1 MPIPAPSVDRS
12 RISHDHWAVRLTTY
26 LLMAAGLLMVMLVGL
41 LPGLLAVCVG
51 FMLTR
56 GLLRL
61 AAARFRPDL
70 RSRWALWLSSICAAI
85 VIVAP
90 LCLIALGLSH
100 SRGYL
105 VDAPQQYRE
114 LLDYVAR
121 TVIELRDKLPPE
133 LADYL
138 PDGADEV
145 QHMVANQLV
154 TKAGTLA
161 TTGKVWL
168 TGLLYAYVGIIIGAL
183 AAIHAPSHRG
193 APLSRQLALRISRF
207 GEAFRQIVA
216 AQFWIAAFN
225 TCLTSAFLLLVM
237 PALGMRLPYSGVLIA
252 LTFVA
257 GMIPIVGN
265 LLCNIVVTIV
275 GLSVSP
281 MAAAAC
287 LVFLITIHK
296 AEYVINAKVVGQKTH
311 MAVWELLCVMFV
323 AEALFGP
330 AGLVAAPL
338 FYAYLKKELS
348 AARLV

>member
-1 MPIPAPSVDRS
+1 MTESTAIEKHLAP
-12 RISHDHWAVRLTTY
+12 DHWSVRLASH
-26 LLMAAGLLMVMLVGL
+26 LLMAAGLLTVMLTGL

-51 FMLTR
+51 FVLTR
-56 GLLRL
+56 TLLRL
-61 AAARFRPDL
+61 FRKLKLRPD
-70 RSRWALWLSSICAAI
+70 SRWARWLPSICAAV
-85 VIVAP
+85 VIAAP
-90 LCLIALGLSH
+90 LAFIALGLSH

-105 VDAPQQYRE
+105 TDAPQQYRE

-133 LADYL
+133 LADLL
-138 PDGADEV
+138 PDGANEV

-154 TKAGTLA
+154 TKAGALA

-168 TGLLYAYVGIIIGAL
+168 TGLLYAYVGLIIGAL
-183 AAIHAPSHRG
+183 AAVHAPSHRSP
-193 APLSRQLALRISRF
+193 PLTRQLRLRISRF

-216 AQFWIAAFN
+216 AQFWIATFN
-225 TCLTSAFLLLVM
+225 TCLTAIFLLVIM
-237 PALGMRLPYSGVLIA
+237 PALGMRLPYSGVLIV

-281 MAAAAC
+281 LAAGAC
-287 LVFLITIHK
+287 LIFLITIHK